1 MVMSVTQKAE
11 TLILPFSTL
20 SENRTEQFTKE
31 IERAAIFCLT
41 DLEKARGRGLVMKQ
55 PPEKLAF
62 IAEVYYPFWLATL
75 DNINIIFDGLDT
87 ISHTLTYLTIPETQI
102 FIDNGERSCK
112 TRQAY
117 TIFLSDNI
125 NYFQTP
131 SNEER
136 HTIDGLITNPEF
148 LQEFTSYLHQARHIE
163 ASLPDRVMVSPTLDE
178 SSLTSILEELQ
189 SLKSRTIGEV
199 NALYTSMKLIS
210 VKTENFTKATRNE
223 IKKTEEKLNK
233 EMEKCK
239 ASIKEQVDNIRKEY
253 DEEVTE
259 YSKKAEEE
267 LLSLQQDAIKLE
279 KTKDQLMKKVEHC
292 DTEAKTCAISK
303 DSVSEHKWR
312 DEKTKFKDQLSETEA
327 YLKELN
333 KRIKEV
339 KDEKKIRIFELKT
352 KRDVEIKEATKDL
365 VEIES
370 SRDAKVRIY
379 EEEME
384 KLEELTLGVIEQIDK
399 LAKLREKSVYEFNKL
414 GVSQKRRKCALI
426 YVPFY
431 LACYQR
437 GSGKRYIH
445 FPPSIV
451 NSVNISVRFKGA
463 FGKAKIRQLLHP
475 LSKKLVSLLNKFPLL
490 MEQNAVF
497 NRDMTQACAK
507 ANILRTKNSRESIEI
522 GLEKLEEEGWLSE
535 KEHKSFSQIL
545 SEISFST
552 T

>member
-1 MVMSVTQKAE
+1 MSVTQKAV

-31 IERAAIFCLT
+31 VERAAIFCLT
-41 DLEKARGRGLVMKQ
+41 DLEKARGGGLVMKQ

-62 IAEVYYPFWLATL
+62 IAEVCYPFWLATL
-75 DNINIIFDGLDT
+75 DNIGLIFDGLDT
-87 ISHTLTYLTIPETQI
+87 VSRTLTYLTIPETQS
-102 FIDNGERSCK
+102 FIDNVERSCK
-112 TRQAY
+112 TREAY
-117 TIFLSDNI
+117 MIFLSDNI

-131 SNEER
+131 NSEER

-148 LQEFTSYLHQARHIE
+148 LQEFTSYLHQARPIE
-163 ASLPDRVMVSPTLDE
+163 TSLPDRVMVSPTLDE
-178 SSLTSILEELQ
+178 SSITSILEELQ
-189 SLKSRTIGEV
+189 SLKSKTIEDV

-223 IKKTEEKLNK
+223 IKKIEEKLNK

-253 DEEVTE
+253 DEEVTK

-267 LLSLQQDAIKLE
+267 LLNLQQESIKLE

-292 DTEAKTCAISK
+292 DAEAKTCAISK
-303 DSVSEHKWR
+303 DSVSERKWR

-327 YLKELN
+327 DLNELN

-339 KDEKKIRIFELKT
+339 KDEKKLRVFELKT
-352 KRDVEIKEATKDL
+352 ERDAEIKEATKDL

-379 EEEME
+379 AEEME

-399 LAKLREKSVYEFNKL
+399 LAKHREKSVNKFDKL
-414 GVSQKRRKCALI
+414 GVPQKRRKFALI

-437 GSGKRYIH
+437 GSGKRYVH
-445 FPPSIV
+445 FPPSTV

-463 FGKAKIRQLLHP
+463 FGKAKIKQLFHP
-475 LSKKLVSLLNKFPLL
+475 LSKKLVSFLNKFPLL

-507 ANILRTKNSRESIEI
+507 ANILRTRNSRKSIEI
-522 GLEKLEEEGWLSE
+522 ELEKLKEEGWLSQ

-545 SEISFST
+545 SETSFST